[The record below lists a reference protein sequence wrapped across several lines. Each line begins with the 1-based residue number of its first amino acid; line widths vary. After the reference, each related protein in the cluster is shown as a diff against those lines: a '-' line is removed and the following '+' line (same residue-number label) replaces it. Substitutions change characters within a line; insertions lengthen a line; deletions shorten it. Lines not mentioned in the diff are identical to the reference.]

1 MKKLLA
7 IVVLGLLW
15 GGNLFANNL
24 VGKQLQCNV
33 NSILAFGKV
42 EYLKFINDRVIHAFY
57 IDKTTLK
64 VQKSNYRYIVFPTY
78 IKLTWVSFDH
88 YTISRKTLK
97 TSEGKSCKIVEFN
110 IQNKLEK
117 ESQKLLKAAQKD
129 NKI

>member
-7 IVVLGLLW
+7 IIVLGLLW
-15 GGNLFANNL
+15 SSNLFANNL
-24 VGKQLQCNV
+24 VGKQLQCGVDSVSTLGN
-33 NSILAFGKV
+33 V
-42 EYLKFINDRVIHAFY
+42 EYLKFINDREIHAFY
-57 IDKTTLK
+57 ISNSTLK
-64 VQKSNYRYIVFPTY
+64 VLKRNYRYIVFPTD
-78 IKLTWVSFDH
+78 IKLTWISFDH

-110 IQNKLEK
+110 VRNKLER

>member
-1 MKKLLA
+1 MKKLLG

-15 GGNLFANNL
+15 SGNLFASNL
-24 VGKQLQCNV
+24 VGKQLQCGVSSYRTSGN
-33 NSILAFGKV
+33 V
-42 EYLKFINDRVIHAFY
+42 EYLKFINDREIQAFY
-57 IDKTTLK
+57 ISDTTLK
-64 VQKSNYRYIVFPTY
+64 VYKREYTYSVLPTEIRLY
-78 IKLTWVSFDH
+78 WINFDH

-117 ESQKLLKAAQKD
+117 ESQKLLEAAQKD

>member
-1 MKKLLA
+1 MKKILG

-15 GGNLFANNL
+15 SSNLFASNL
-24 VGKQLQCNV
+24 VGKQLQCGVGSYSTLGN
-33 NSILAFGKV
+33 V
-42 EYLKFINDRVIHAFY
+42 EYLKFINDREIQAFY
-57 IDKTTLK
+57 ISNTTLK
-64 VQKSNYRYIVFPTY
+64 VHKRKYTY
-78 IKLTWVSFDH
+78 SVLPSEIRLYWINFDH

-117 ESQKLLKAAQKD
+117 ESQKLLEAAQKD